1 MRPTRILLIGDGR
14 PGHTNLA
21 EGIAAAITR
30 RQPTDITRI
39 TVSRGGWP
47 GPVAA
52 LLTRTTFTPEKLLK
66 IIYGLEA
73 RSLPASDIVISAGS
87 ETIAAN
93 ICAAKHLGAANIFYG
108 SLRQY
113 RPADFSLV
121 LTSYARAARAANI
134 VQTLKPSALDPETLP
149 PITPE
154 AGHRA
159 IGLLVGG
166 DTGGLSYA
174 PRDWQTLIAL
184 ITAIHEEHGVH
195 WHVSNSRRTPTEA
208 TQLLRQLAQR
218 PNGPIARFIDV
229 DVPQASSL
237 TDLFAAVDGV
247 VCTADSSSMIS
258 ETIWARRRLVTV
270 APRRFVLSRNEAAYR
285 NWLIKQGWCRGLSL
299 ASLTGN
305 TLLEHLRAATPLNSN
320 PLDAL
325 ADLLSERLPLS
336 RTGDSTA

>member
-52 LLTRTTFTPEKLLK
+52 LLTRSTLTPAKLLK

-73 RSLPASDIVISAGS
+73 RSLPESDIVISAGA

-93 ICAAKHLGAANIFYG
+93 ICAAKHLGAGNIFYG

-113 RPADFSLV
+113 RPIDFSLV
-121 LTSYARAARAANI
+121 LTSYARSARAANI

-149 PITPE
+149 SIT
-154 AGHRA
+154 ADTGNRA
-159 IGLLVGG
+159 IGLLIGG

-174 PRDWQTLIAL
+174 PRDWQAL
-184 ITAIHEEHGVH
+184 IQLITTIYEEHGVR
-195 WHVSNSRRTPTEA
+195 WHVSNSRRTPSEA
-208 TQLLRQLAQR
+208 TQLLRELAQR
-218 PNGPIARFIDV
+218 TDGPIANFIDV
-229 DVPQASSL
+229 STPKAGSL
-237 TDLFAAVDGV
+237 TDLFAAVDSV

-270 APRRFVLSRNEAAYR
+270 APRRFVLSRNEAA
-285 NWLIKQGWCRGLSL
+285 LPQL
-299 ASLTGN
+299 ACQ
-305 TLLEHLRAATPLNSN
+305 A
-320 PLDAL
+320 
-325 ADLLSERLPLS
+325 RLVP
-336 RTGDSTA
+336 RPEPRQPDQ

>member
-52 LLTRTTFTPEKLLK
+52 LLTRSTFTPAKLLK

-73 RSLPASDIVISAGS
+73 RSLPQSDIVISAGA

-93 ICAAKHLGAANIFYG
+93 ICAAKHLGAGNIFYG

-113 RPADFSLV
+113 RPTDFSLV
-121 LTSYARAARAANI
+121 LTSYARSARAANI

-149 PITPE
+149 SVLPE
-154 AGHRA
+154 TGSRA

-174 PRDWQTLIAL
+174 PRDWQALIQL
-184 ITAIHEEHGVH
+184 ITAIHEEHGVR
-195 WHVSNSRRTPTEA
+195 WHASNSRRTPSEA
-208 TQLLRQLAQR
+208 TQLLRELAQR
-218 PNGPIARFIDV
+218 SDGPIANFIDV
-229 DVPQASSL
+229 STPKPGSL
-237 TDLFAAVDGV
+237 TDLFAAVDSV

-258 ETIWARRRLVTV
+258 ETIWARRPLVTV
-270 APRRFVLSRNEAAYR
+270 APRRFILSPNETAYR
-285 NWLIKQGWCRGLSL
+285 NWLVKQGWCRGLNL
-299 ASLTGN
+299 ASLTS
-305 TLLEHLRAATPLNSN
+305 TALLEHLRAATPLSSN

-325 ADLLSERLPLS
+325 AELLSERLPLS
-336 RTGDSTA
+336 RTGGTIA